1 MQLGRGSIVTV
12 AMQGDFGKPRPAL
25 VVQADQFDA
34 LSSVTVL
41 LITST
46 IMEAPMLRVPLAASV
61 SNGLAAASQI
71 MVDKAMTI
79 RRDKIGVVVGQI
91 EANVMVKVE
100 LCLAIFLGIVK

>member
-12 AMQGDFGKPRPAL
+12 AMQGDFGKPCPAL
-25 VVQADQFDA
+25 VVQADQFEA

-46 IMEAPMLRVPLAASV
+46 HIEAPMLRVPIAASV
-61 SNGLAAASQI
+61 GNGLAAASQI

-79 RRDKIGVVVGQI
+79 RRDKIGMVIGQV
-91 EANVMVKVE
+91 EVNVMVKVE
-100 LCLAIFLGIVK
+100 LCLAVFLGIVK